1 MQAKLCQTKD
11 LHTFV
16 LLRVKVT
23 KSVKGQNCFFV
34 YHSALYYYIVK
45 GRIKIFLRVTKLK
58 TIVRQRKYISSF
70 QIVIRKS
77 VWQEFLL
84 AYWSMKFL
92 LQLSGMDYKMSQN
105 LGLLTLM
112 IRCKM
117 KSRFLR
123 SSSTEK
129 LAPVYSKIQSI
140 FQ

>member
-1 MQAKLCQTKD
+1 MYT
-11 LHTFV
+11 
-16 LLRVKVT
+16 
-23 KSVKGQNCFFV
+23 
-34 YHSALYYYIVK
+34 
-45 GRIKIFLRVTKLK
+45 
-58 TIVRQRKYISSF
+58 SSL
-70 QIVIRKS
+70 QIVISKN

-84 AYWSMKFL
+84 AYWNMKFL
-92 LQLSGMDYKMSQN
+92 PQSSGMDYKMSQK
-105 LGLLTLM
+105 LELLTLM